1 MKAGHMEESLM
12 CIQTFLIG
20 QHREKTLLDM
30 DGAIVHSTF
39 PSSSSKRKE
48 IELCNS

>member
-39 PSSSSKRKE
+39 PFHPPKE
-48 IELCNS
+48 KK